1 MHGCRAWLAKG
12 GDLDLRKP
20 GLLCPGEGRGGGRG
34 GRAGEVRDVKQ
45 LSPDYLIKRINS
57 NQSLWQGGGGRQS
70 PHTAVS
76 ERGEK
81 WALAVCFWAGHN
93 AADYN
98 PGRLVTE

>member
-20 GLLCPGEGRGGGRG
+20 GLLCSGEGRGGGRG

-45 LSPDYLIKRINS
+45 LSPDYLTKRINS

-70 PHTAVS
+70 PPPQSVKE
-76 ERGEK
+76 ERNGPLRCAFGQVITPLITIK
-81 WALAVCFWAGHN
+81 
-93 AADYN
+93 D
-98 PGRLVTE
+98 T